1 MNCEKINC
9 EHCEKKLPDNYSIAT
24 VGASHV
30 NDVGQKV
37 DTGIKELYF
46 CNTKCANKYVEHS
59 LVKRKIIF
67 MKQSKQMAEE
77 LEKGHEHG
85 ETHTLILIH
94 YYEAIINFIRGKI
107 SEETFKIVAQD
118 AMEVG
123 NQMSDAVYLSVVRDT
138 QYAIAMMA

>member
-1 MNCEKINC
+1 MNYKMNC

-30 NDVGQKV
+30 NEVGQKV
-37 DTGIKELYF
+37 GTGIKELYF
-46 CNTKCANKYVEHS
+46 CNTECGNKYVEHS
-59 LVKRKIIF
+59 LVKSKIIF
-67 MKQSKQMAEE
+67 MKQSKQIAEE
-77 LEKGHEHG
+77 LEKSYEHG
-85 ETHTLILIH
+85 EISTLILIH

-107 SEETFKIVAQD
+107 NEKTFKIFAQD

-138 QYAIAMMA
+138 QYAIAMMS